1 MAKLSPKYRE
11 NAAEINIIP
20 LLDVLLVLVAVLLL
34 LTPFMAKSI
43 NVDLPT
49 TQSGAVM
56 TQDTAITLEIHA
68 DGTIWHEG
76 SEVADWG
83 ALAKKM
89 KGSTVARVFADKRAS
104 FLSVTQVLDHL
115 AANDI
120 HNIQFATKD

>member
-68 DGTIWHEG
+68 FGWWH
-76 SEVADWG
+76 
-83 ALAKKM
+83 
-89 KGSTVARVFADKRAS
+89 RVP
-104 FLSVTQVLDHL
+104 
-115 AANDI
+115 
-120 HNIQFATKD
+120 

>member
-1 MAKLSPKYRE
+1 MAHLHRKYRD
-11 NAAEINIIP
+11 ASAEINIIP

-43 NVDLPT
+43 NVDLPA

-68 DGTIWHEG
+68 DGTIWHAG
-76 SEVADWG
+76 SEVTDWS
-83 ALAKKM
+83 ALAKTM
-89 KGSTVARVFADKRAS
+89 KGSTVARVFADKRAA